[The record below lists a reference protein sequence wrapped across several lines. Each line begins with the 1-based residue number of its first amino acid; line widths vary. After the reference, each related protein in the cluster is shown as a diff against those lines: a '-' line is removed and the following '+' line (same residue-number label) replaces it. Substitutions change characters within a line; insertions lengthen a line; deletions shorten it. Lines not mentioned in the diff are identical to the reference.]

1 MKSIIMDLNKIKI
14 QLDKY
19 LRAETSDAE
28 ENELRDYFS
37 SSDVPPS
44 LEQYKPIFS
53 NLTLEKR
60 QQFNQEIQL
69 KSRNRN
75 WLWLSV
81 AASVVVL
88 LGIGTF
94 GYINYFNEDQ
104 NQNLGTYDDP
114 EIAFRETQKA
124 LSKLSINLNTGFE
137 SMQYIKEYENS
148 KNLIFKQ

>member
-1 MKSIIMDLNKIKI
+1 MELDKIKI
-14 QLDKY
+14 QIEKY
-19 LRAETSDAE
+19 FRAETSIAE

-44 LEQYKPIFS
+44 LEQYKPIFGYFD
-53 NLTLEKR
+53 LENEPK
-60 QQFNQEIQL
+60 FDQEILL

-81 AASVVVL
+81 MASVVVL
-88 LGIGTF
+88 LGIGAF
-94 GYINYFNEDQ
+94 GYFNYYNPEQDE
-104 NQNLGTYDDP
+104 NLGTYDDP

-124 LSKLSINLNTGFE
+124 LSKLSTNLNTGFE

>member
-1 MKSIIMDLNKIKI
+1 MESDKIKI
-14 QLDKY
+14 QLEKY
-19 LRAETSDAE
+19 FRAETSIDE

-44 LEQYKPIFS
+44 LEQYKPIFGY
-53 NLTLEKR
+53 LTLEKE

-69 KSRNRN
+69 KSRKRN
-75 WLWLSV
+75 WTWLYV

-137 SMQYIKEYENS
+137 SMQYIQEYENS

>member
-1 MKSIIMDLNKIKI
+1 MKSIIMELDKI
-14 QLDKY
+14 QIQIEKY
-19 LRAETSDAE
+19 FRAETSEAE

-44 LEQYKPIFS
+44 LEQYKPIFG
-53 NLTLEKR
+53 NLTLEKE
-60 QQFNQEIQL
+60 QQLNQEIQL

-94 GYINYFNEDQ
+94 GYNYFNEDQ

>member
-1 MKSIIMDLNKIKI
+1 MELDKI
-14 QLDKY
+14 QIQIEKY
-19 LRAETSDAE
+19 FRAETSDAE

-37 SSDVPPS
+37 SSDVPQS
-44 LEQYKPIFS
+44 LEQYKPIFGY
-53 NLTLEKR
+53 LDLEKEPK
-60 QQFNQEIQL
+60 FDQEILL

-81 AASVVVL
+81 MASVVVL
-88 LGIGTF
+88 LGIGAF
-94 GYINYFNEDQ
+94 GYFNYYNPEQ
-104 NQNLGTYDDP
+104 EQNLGTYDDP

>member
-1 MKSIIMDLNKIKI
+1 MELDKIKI
-14 QLDKY
+14 QIEKY
-19 LRAETSDAE
+19 FRVETSIAE

-37 SSDVPPS
+37 SSDVPQS
-44 LEQYKPIFS
+44 LEQYKPIFGY
-53 NLTLEKR
+53 LDLEKEPK
-60 QQFNQEIQL
+60 FDQEILL

-81 AASVVVL
+81 MASVVVL
-88 LGIGTF
+88 LGIGAF
-94 GYINYFNEDQ
+94 GYFNYYNPEQ
-104 NQNLGTYDDP
+104 EQNLGTYDDP